1 MYIREKVTKHKKTGK
16 AYTKHVLMESVRT
29 PKGPRQRTVMPL
41 GKLELP
47 REQWKALAVCLER
60 KLSGQQHLEQED
72 PLIEQVALHALSQYR
87 VVQQKRDE
95 KVQRQADQTLLRIDL
110 ASLATTDSRSLGAE
124 QVAHHAWQQLGFN
137 RTLATLG
144 FSGKEQA
151 LAQAVVLGRLIE
163 PGSEKST
170 HEWFTQRSALQEM
183 LPVNLE
189 GVGKDAFYTIGDRL
203 LQWKEPIEKALYREE
218 QRRFSDGTHI
228 YLYDLTNTYL
238 EGSGKENE
246 DAEFGPSKE
255 NRRDCPL
262 VALALVVDH
271 QGFPCFSQIYPGN
284 QPEPETLE
292 KVLDRIEEDLPPL
305 MTKPT
310 MVMDRGIATKEN
322 IDLLK
327 SREYPYAVIQ
337 RRQAAKD
344 FTEEYLHLDTFTQI
358 GTPEEPLYV
367 KKVDQGDAAQVLCYS
382 FRRSLKEESMDER
395 QEKRFLEKLAGIAA
409 SVAKGTLK
417 RKEKVWHRIGRAW
430 EKYPSVAK
438 YYSVSTQEKGGDVT
452 SLSWELN
459 TQPRQERSTLT
470 GAYVI
475 ETTHKDLSAQDIW
488 KLYMTLLQ
496 VESAFRCLKS
506 DLGLRPI
513 YHRKNHRTQA
523 HLFIGV
529 LAYHLL
535 ITLEHQLRKKG
546 DHRRWSTIGKVLSTH
561 QRSTVI
567 LTDDQGQIH
576 HLRLSGTPEAA
587 HQDIY
592 AALGVSPLKKRERTY
607 VATRL

>member
-1 MYIREKVTKHKKTGK
+1 MFIREKVTKNKQTGK

-29 PKGPRQRTVMPL
+29 PEGPRQRTVMPL
-41 GKLELP
+41 GRLELS
-47 REQWKALAVCLER
+47 REQWKALAACLER
-60 KLSGQQHLEQED
+60 KLSGQSYLEEED
-72 PLIEQVALHALSQYR
+72 PVIEQVALHALSQYQ

-95 KVQRQADQTLLRIDL
+95 KAQRQADQSLMTVDL

-137 RTLATLG
+137 RMLESLG
-144 FSGKEQA
+144 FSRKEQA
-151 LAQAVVLGRLIE
+151 LAQAAILGRLIE
-163 PGSEKST
+163 PGSERST
-170 HEWFTQRSALQEM
+170 HEWFTQRSALREM

-218 QRRFSDGTHI
+218 QRRFDDGTHL

-238 EGSGKENE
+238 EGSGHEN
-246 DAEFGPSKE
+246 DQAAYGPSKE

-271 QGFPCFSQIYPGN
+271 QGFPCFSQIHPGN
-284 QPEPETLE
+284 QSEPETLE
-292 KVLDRIEEDLPPL
+292 GVLDRIEQDTVPL

-310 MVMDRGIATKEN
+310 MVMDRGIATKDN
-322 IDLLK
+322 LTLLK
-327 SREYPYAVIQ
+327 ERGYSYAVIE
-337 RRQAAKD
+337 RRQTAKN
-344 FTEEYLHLDTFTQI
+344 FTEEYRQLDTFTQM
-358 GTPEEPLYV
+358 GTEEEPLYV
-367 KKVDQGDAAQVLCYS
+367 KKVEQGDTAQVLCYS
-382 FRRSLKEESMDER
+382 FRRSQKEQSMDER
-395 QEKRFLEKLAGIAA
+395 QEKLFVEALERIAA
-409 SVAKGTLK
+409 SVAKGALK
-417 RKEKVWHRIGRAW
+417 RSEKVWHRIGRAW
-430 EKYPSVAK
+430 EKYPSAAK
-438 YYSVSTQEKGGDVT
+438 YYTVNTQEDQGDVT
-452 SLSWELN
+452 CLSWEVKA
-459 TQPRQERSTLT
+459 QPRQDRSTLT

-475 ETTHKDLSAQDIW
+475 QTTHTDLSAQEIW

-496 VESAFRCLKS
+496 VESAFRSLKS

-513 YHRKNHRTQA
+513 YHRKTHRTQA

-535 ITLEHQLRKKG
+535 ITLEHQLRQKG
-546 DHRRWSTIGKVLSTH
+546 DHRRWSTIRKVLSTH
-561 QRSTVI
+561 QRCTVM
-567 LTDDQGQIH
+567 LTDDENQIH
-576 HLRLSGTPEAA
+576 QLRLSGLPEAA

-592 AALGVSPLKKRERTY
+592 ATLGVSPLKKRERTY

>member
-1 MYIREKVTKHKKTGK
+1 
-16 AYTKHVLMESVRT
+16 
-29 PKGPRQRTVMPL
+29 
-41 GKLELP
+41 
-47 REQWKALAVCLER
+47 
-60 KLSGQQHLEQED
+60 
-72 PLIEQVALHALSQYR
+72 
-87 VVQQKRDE
+87 
-95 KVQRQADQTLLRIDL
+95 
-110 ASLATTDSRSLGAE
+110 
-124 QVAHHAWQQLGFN
+124 
-137 RTLATLG
+137 
-144 FSGKEQA
+144 
-151 LAQAVVLGRLIE
+151 VLGRLIE

-170 HEWFTQRSALQEM
+170 HEWFAQRSALSEM

-246 DAEFGPSKE
+246 AAAYGPSKE

-262 VALALVVDH
+262 LALAPAVDR

-284 QPEPETLE
+284 QGEPETLE
-292 KVLDRIEEDLPPL
+292 SVLDRIEEDLPPL
-305 MTKPT
+305 MPKPT

-327 SREYPYAVIQ
+327 ERSYPYAVIQ

-344 FTEEYLHLDTFTQI
+344 FTEEYLHLDTFTQM

-367 KKVDQGDAAQVLCYS
+367 KKVDQGEVANVLCYS
-382 FRRSLKEESMDER
+382 FRRSLKEDSMDKR
-395 QEKRFLEKLAGIAA
+395 QERRFLEKLEGIAA

-430 EKYPSVAK
+430 EKYPSIAK
-438 YYSVSTQEKGGDVT
+438 YYSVNTQEEGGDVT
-452 SLSWELN
+452 CLSWELN

-475 ETTHKDLSAQDIW
+475 ETTHKDLSAQEIW

-496 VESAFRCLKS
+496 VESAFRSLKS

-546 DHRRWSTIGKVLSTH
+546 DHRRWSTIRKILSTH
-561 QRSTVI
+561 QRSTII
-567 LTDDQGQIH
+567 LTDDQDQIH

-592 AALGVSPLKKRERTY
+592 AALGVSLLKKRERTY